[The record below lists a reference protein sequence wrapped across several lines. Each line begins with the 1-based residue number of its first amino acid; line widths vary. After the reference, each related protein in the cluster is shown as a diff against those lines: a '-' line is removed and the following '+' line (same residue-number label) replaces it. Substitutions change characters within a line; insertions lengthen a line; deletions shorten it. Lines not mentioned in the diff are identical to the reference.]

1 MTEQLQ
7 QNYGNRVHN
16 ELLVQHPVKVFEVLR
31 KAEKDLIM
39 SELRDQKIKKKKNS
53 LGASGNPENNN
64 GTRSSNTEDSLY
76 NSKKCDIGG

>member
-39 SELRDQKIKKKKNS
+39 SELRDQK
-53 LGASGNPENNN
+53 
-64 GTRSSNTEDSLY
+64 D
-76 NSKKCDIGG
+76 